1 MKIERTDFPI
11 GQKYEGKVRDVYDVG
26 NNELL
31 FVATDRISAFDKVLG
46 AIQDKGQILN
56 QLSEFWF
63 NETRKIIPNHL
74 LKVIDPNISVVR
86 KLGRIPLEVIVRGY
100 LTGSTD
106 TAIWTRYQNGER
118 EFGED
123 ILVDGLEKNSPLQK
137 PIVDLF
143 TKEEKG
149 KHDEPISSME
159 TINNGILCYND
170 LRRITQASLDLFDY
184 GSKFLKSKGITLV
197 DTKYEFGLDE
207 YNNLI
212 LIDEVHTP
220 DSSRFWLGG
229 NPNIPLDKD
238 IFRRRPEININ
249 TEKEIIKA
257 YTAVY
262 ELTTGKKFEP
272 YPENPITRME
282 ENLGKDGYLK

>member
-1 MKIERTDFPI
+1 MKIEKTDFPI
-11 GQKYEGKVRDVYDVG
+11 GEKYEGKVRDVYDVG
-26 NNELL
+26 NDEL
-31 FVATDRISAFDKVLG
+31 VIVTTDRISAFDKVLG
-46 AIQDKGQILN
+46 AVQDKGQILN
-56 QLSEFWF
+56 QLSQFWF

-74 LKVIDPNISVVR
+74 LKVIDPNISVAR
-86 KLGRIPLEVIVRGY
+86 KLNRIPLEVIVRGY

-106 TAIWTRYQNGER
+106 TSIWTRYQNDDR

-123 ILVDGLEKNSPLQK
+123 ILVDGLEKNSRLPN

-143 TKEEKG
+143 TKEEQG
-149 KHDEPISSME
+149 KHDKPISVVEAME
-159 TINNGILCYND
+159 TNILCYND
-170 LRRITQASLDLFDY
+170 LLRIIQASLDLFEH
-184 GSKFLKSKGITLV
+184 GSKFLKSKGVIFV

-212 LIDEVHTP
+212 LIDEIHTP

-229 NPNIPLDKD
+229 NPDIPLDKD

-257 YTAVY
+257 YTSVY
-262 ELTTGKKFEP
+262 ELTTGKKFEFAK
-272 YPENPITRME
+272 ENPMKRME
-282 ENLGKDGYLK
+282 ENLRNSGYLK